1 MVLNKR
7 ILKNGTIVY
16 TIYEVNHMADIKTI
30 IELKGDYGRVDFLLR
45 EVLEQRKLNRNQ
57 VAKRI
62 NVSHK
67 LMTKWCDGQVERM
80 DLDILSKLCY
90 VLDCQISDILV
101 YIKPEDIAE

>member
-1 MVLNKR
+1 
-7 ILKNGTIVY
+7 
-16 TIYEVNHMADIKTI
+16 MADIKTI
-30 IELKGDYGRVDFLLR
+30 IELKGDYGKVDFLLKDI
-45 EVLEQRKLNRNQ
+45 LDQRKLNRNQ
-57 VAKRI
+57 VSKRI

-80 DLDILSKLCY
+80 DLDILAKLCY